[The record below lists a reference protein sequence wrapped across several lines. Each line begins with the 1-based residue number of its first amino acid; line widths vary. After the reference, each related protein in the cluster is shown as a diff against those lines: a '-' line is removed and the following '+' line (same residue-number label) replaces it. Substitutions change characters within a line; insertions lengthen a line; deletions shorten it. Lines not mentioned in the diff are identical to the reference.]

1 LLGRTGPLR
10 HNVGWGGATIGEEQV
25 RGVGRHAR
33 RSRARGRRVGALAL
47 VYEKTFA
54 QLSPVIGA
62 NGVRGIFVRA
72 LEVVQPEQ
80 PLLRSFVV
88 GSEPKKAAS
97 TLATSLSAAPAADA
111 RSAAI
116 ALYASFFGLIVTF
129 IGFELTIRLL
139 HDAWPRVD
147 MKET

>member
-1 LLGRTGPLR
+1 MD
-10 HNVGWGGATIGEEQV
+10 GA
-25 RGVGRHAR
+25 
-33 RSRARGRRVGALAL
+33 GRRLAKNKSAALAGMLVDHELAAGGIGALAL

>member
-1 LLGRTGPLR
+1 LD
-10 HNVGWGGATIGEEQV
+10 GA
-25 RGVGRHAR
+25 
-33 RSRARGRRVGALAL
+33 GRRLAKNKSAALAGMLVDHELAAGGIGALAL